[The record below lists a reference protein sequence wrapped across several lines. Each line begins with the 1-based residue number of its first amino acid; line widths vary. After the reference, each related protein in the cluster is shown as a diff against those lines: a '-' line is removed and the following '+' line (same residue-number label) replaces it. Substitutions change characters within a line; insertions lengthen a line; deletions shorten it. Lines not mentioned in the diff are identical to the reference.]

1 MTSCD
6 ILKWSIFLMF
16 IRCLLLFTERW
27 AVLDV
32 WDFLGRHQVGQST
45 LRGGK
50 MVCLVWNEHT
60 LKCVLNLN
68 HILTGWEWY
77 YTWMYTSKFA
87 KCEIYMKIF
96 TWIFLDAHFMGNLS
110 WISHAMI
117 LFVYLYIQKNR
128 KNDRAT

>member
-1 MTSCD
+1 
-6 ILKWSIFLMF
+6 
-16 IRCLLLFTERW
+16 
-27 AVLDV
+27 
-32 WDFLGRHQVGQST
+32 
-45 LRGGK
+45 
-50 MVCLVWNEHT
+50 MVCLVCNEHT

-68 HILTGWEWY
+68 HVLTGWEWY

-87 KCEIYMKIF
+87 KYEIYMEIF
-96 TWIFLDAHFMGNLS
+96 TWILLDAHFMGKFS